1 MQSGSL
7 GTELNTTTFI
17 ILKTMALS
25 RAEED
30 KNRKTTFRKPLATFS
45 NEANESVLYLSLIR
59 KKSGRDRRIPRPP
72 CTRFIDTSS
81 NSPVF
86 RKTPLKAKET
96 KLFDHT
102 VSFCKNLSGQWAST
116 SSPSIHYLYQTK
128 MSLTTKWC
136 LDDSFCEFLSFLQ
149 RENHLTR

>member
-1 MQSGSL
+1 
-7 GTELNTTTFI
+7 
-17 ILKTMALS
+17 MALS

-30 KNRKTTFRKPLATFS
+30 KNRKTTFRKPVATFL

-72 CTRFIDTSS
+72 YTRFIDTSS

-102 VSFCKNLSGQWAST
+102 VSFCKNLSGQ
-116 SSPSIHYLYQTK
+116 
-128 MSLTTKWC
+128 
-136 LDDSFCEFLSFLQ
+136 
-149 RENHLTR
+149 